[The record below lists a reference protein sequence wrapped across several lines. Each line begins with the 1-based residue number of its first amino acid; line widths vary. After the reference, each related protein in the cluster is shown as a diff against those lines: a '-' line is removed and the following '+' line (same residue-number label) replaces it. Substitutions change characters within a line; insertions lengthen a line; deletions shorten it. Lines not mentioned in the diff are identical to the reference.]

1 MKFPN
6 SCTFSFIKDSS
17 AKMVLLD
24 TLPNANM
31 NGREY
36 WPDSFSKILTLK
48 TKNILVKIENII
60 MLK

>member
-1 MKFPN
+1 
-6 SCTFSFIKDSS
+6 
-17 AKMVLLD
+17 MVLLD